1 MDASPDEPV
10 RLLCDLVQIESVT
23 PWLVPGGSGEAA
35 IVRYLASYLENL
47 GIDFEVDEIEP
58 GRFNLVATVSGPRSG
73 PTLCLNAHADTVGY
87 DNWRAEALHPRRDGD
102 RLYGLGAVDDKAG
115 CAAMLLTLKSLA
127 AHPPQAGT
135 LLAAFVADE
144 EALSIGTEKLV
155 QRPGIDAAIVIE
167 PHGLDEVV
175 VAHQGF
181 GWIDVITHGVAA
193 HGSAPEQGVDSI
205 AHMSQVI
212 AALRALD
219 AEAYAPTAG
228 SPCGKTVFHTSTI
241 SGGTDYATYPTL
253 TTLGIEIGTQP
264 GEHLADRVTEIEKI
278 FTDLAA
284 ADDTFRGDLVVK
296 LEREPFTSTGH
307 ETLLATLND
316 AFEQTRGRVPA
327 QVGLNAWTDAALLQ
341 SAGIPTVLIG
351 PAGGNLHAPGEWVS
365 VSELG
370 QLCCILESA
379 ARAYLA

>member
-1 MDASPDEPV
+1 MDASSDEPV
-10 RLLCDLVQIESVT
+10 RLLGDLVQIESVT

-35 IVRYLASYLENL
+35 IVGYLASYLENL
-47 GIDFEVDEIEP
+47 GIDFEIDEIEP
-58 GRFNLVATVSGPRSG
+58 GRLNLVAAVSGPRSG

-102 RLYGLGAVDDKAG
+102 RLYGLGAADDKAG

-127 AHPPQAGT
+127 ANPPAAGT

-219 AEAYAPTAG
+219 AEAYGPTAG

-241 SGGTDYATYPTL
+241 SGGTDYATYPTQ

-264 GEHLADRVTEIEKI
+264 GEHLADRVAEIEKI
-278 FTDLAA
+278 FADLAA
-284 ADDTFRGDLVVK
+284 ADGTFRGDLVVK

-307 ETLLATLND
+307 EALLATLNG
-316 AFEQTRGRVPA
+316 AFEQARGRTPA
-327 QVGLNAWTDAALLQ
+327 EVGLNAWTDAALLQ

-365 VSELG
+365 VPELG

>member
-1 MDASPDEPV
+1 MAASPDASV
-10 RLLCDLVQIESVT
+10 RLLRELVAIESVT
-23 PWLVPGGSGEAA
+23 PWLVPGGSGEGA
-35 IVRYLASYLENL
+35 IVGYLASYLKGL
-47 GIDFEVDEIEP
+47 GVDVEIDEIEP
-58 GRFNLVATVSGPRSG
+58 GRLNLLARVSGSRSG

-87 DNWRAEALHPRRDGD
+87 DNWRAEALHPRLDGD
-102 RLYGLGAVDDKAG
+102 RLYGLGAADDKAG
-115 CAAMLLTLKSLA
+115 CAAMALTLASLA
-127 AHPPQAGT
+127 ADPPASGT

-144 EALSIGTEKLV
+144 EALSIGTERLV
-155 QRPGIDAAIVIE
+155 ERGGIDAAIVIE
-167 PHGLDEVV
+167 PHGLDEIV

-205 AHMSQVI
+205 AHMSQVV

-219 AEAYAPTAG
+219 AEEYAPTAG

-241 SGGTDYATYPTL
+241 SGGTDYATYPTQ
-253 TTLGIEIGTQP
+253 TVLGIEIGTQP
-264 GEHLADRVTEIEKI
+264 GEQLADRVGEIEKI
-278 FTDLAA
+278 FADLAA
-284 ADDTFRGDLVVK
+284 ADDTFRGDLTVK
-296 LEREPFTSTGH
+296 LEREPFTSIGH
-307 ETLLATLND
+307 EALLAILNN
-316 AFEQTRGRVPA
+316 AFRQARGRVPA
-327 QVGLNAWTDAALLQ
+327 EVGLNAWTDAALLQ